1 MDATKKEP
9 FKKKQK
15 ETGVSRRKEK
25 WIVAAKST
33 IDSPSIGA
41 REKGTLPKIPQPSKK
56 IDEGPDYPISIKEE
70 HFLANLNEGKEDNS
84 YLTHATTKSIGFHE
98 AKHDTDEATGEE
110 IKVDPQNIF
119 AAEFK
124 CKIEI
129 VDNTIELVG
138 NIKDETPLKAFE
150 TKDFKENEM
159 ENYVGSYTTDGKVWS
174 LSFA

>member
-1 MDATKKEP
+1 MDATKKES

-33 IDSPSIGA
+33 DNPSIGA
-41 REKGTLPKIPQPSKK
+41 REKGTLPKLSQPLNK
-56 IDEGPDYPISIKEE
+56 IDEGPDYPIS
-70 HFLANLNEGKEDNS
+70 
-84 YLTHATTKSIGFHE
+84 
-98 AKHDTDEATGEE
+98 
-110 IKVDPQNIF
+110 
-119 AAEFK
+119 
-124 CKIEI
+124 
-129 VDNTIELVG
+129 IELVG